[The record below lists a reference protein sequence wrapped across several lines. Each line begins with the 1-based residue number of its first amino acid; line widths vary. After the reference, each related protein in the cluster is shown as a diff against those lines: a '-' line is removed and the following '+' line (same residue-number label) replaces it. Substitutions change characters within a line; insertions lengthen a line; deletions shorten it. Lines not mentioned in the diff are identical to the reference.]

1 MIDEEIF
8 NGELSDEEISRII
21 EKYEEEIL
29 SDIEQIDKKISL
41 FNIETPDSLDKK
53 INSLGLYPKTLKI
66 KNQFYKK
73 VSVIVLVL
81 FISGSILF
89 KPKIALAIKQIIFQV
104 VSYQTKESLDINLYR
119 DDNAVDN
126 LEFYLPIGFKSSG
139 EVDNFNT
146 QKFVYKNKKDK
157 FITINAYPENFILSI
172 DNENYDQ
179 YEEIEIDNRIGKM
192 IVKNGITG
200 IIFVNED
207 TLYELESNLPKD
219 EFLAFAKNIKIK
231 KTGGT

>member
-21 EKYEEEIL
+21 EKYEDEIL
-29 SDIEQIDKKISL
+29 SDIEEIDKKISL

-53 INSLGLYPKTLKI
+53 INSLGLYPKTLKR
-66 KNQFYKK
+66 KNQLYKK
-73 VSVIVLVL
+73 VSVIVLVI
-81 FISGSILF
+81 FISGSILL
-89 KPKIALAIKQIIFQV
+89 KPEIALAIKQIIFQV

-119 DDNAVDN
+119 ADNAVDN
-126 LEFYLPIGFKSSG
+126 LEFYLPKGFKSSG

-146 QKFVYKNKKDK
+146 QKFVYKNKEDK

-172 DNENYDQ
+172 DNEDYEQ

-231 KTGGT
+231 KTGGN

>member
-21 EKYEEEIL
+21 EKYEDEIL
-29 SDIEQIDKKISL
+29 SDIEEIDKKISL
-41 FNIETPDSLDKK
+41 FNIETPNSLDKK

-73 VSVIVLVL
+73 VSVIVLAL

-89 KPKIALAIKQIIFQV
+89 KPKIALAIKQIIFQI

-126 LEFYLPIGFKSSG
+126 LG
-139 EVDNFNT
+139 
-146 QKFVYKNKKDK
+146 
-157 FITINAYPENFILSI
+157 
-172 DNENYDQ
+172 
-179 YEEIEIDNRIGKM
+179 GKL
-192 IVKNGITG
+192 KQ
-200 IIFVNED
+200 
-207 TLYELESNLPKD
+207 L
-219 EFLAFAKNIKIK
+219 
-231 KTGGT
+231 